1 MGKSDITTIVYM
13 SKIAYVTD
21 LHLEE
26 HFPISQGVDAWK
38 NWERVLADISE
49 RGIKEIILGGDL
61 GEPSSHKAFFKSLKG
76 LDISL
81 TLGNHDELEE
91 VRKYFQIESVGE
103 SKELY
108 YSQEREFHKLIFLD
122 SSAGSIAKSI
132 SETQFN
138 WLQNELLTSKNIVL
152 FIHHPII
159 PAIAE
164 VDIHYHLKGREKI
177 QELLLS
183 VENDISIFCGHYHF
197 HDEKRKGKL
206 HQLITP
212 AVSYQ
217 SVNIPHE
224 AKIITD
230 TFGYRII
237 ELNEMGMNEEL
248 VTFNV
253 D

>member
-1 MGKSDITTIVYM
+1 M

-21 LHLEE
+21 LHLDEY
-26 HFPISQGVDAWK
+26 FPISQGVDAWK

-49 RGIKEIILGGDL
+49 KGIEEVILGGGL
-61 GEPSSHKAFFKSLKG
+61 GEPSSHKAFFESLKG
-76 LDISL
+76 FEVSL
-81 TLGNHDELEE
+81 TLGNKDKFVE
-91 VRKYFQIESVGE
+91 VRKHFQIEPVGDSE
-103 SKELY
+103 EFY
-108 YSQEREFHKLIFLD
+108 YSQEREFHKFIFLD

-132 SETQFN
+132 SGNQFR
-138 WLQNELLTSKNIVL
+138 WLQNELLTSKDILL

-183 VENDISIFCGHYHF
+183 FGNDISIFYGHYHF
-197 HDEKRKGKL
+197 HDEQRKGNI

-212 AVSYQ
+212 AISYQ
-217 SVNIPHE
+217 EENRPDE
-224 AKIITD
+224 GKTLTD

-237 ELNEMGMNEEL
+237 ELVGSEMNEEL
-248 VTFNV
+248 VIFQV
-253 D
+253 